1 MRKVITYGTYDML
14 HRGHVRLLERARS
27 LGDYLVVGVTSDDY
41 DRSRGKVNVRQSLM
55 ERVAAVEATGLA
67 DEVIVEEYPGQKI
80 DDVRRLGV
88 DVFTVGSDWEGQF
101 DYLKEW
107 CEVVYLPRTEGVS
120 SSQIRSAGNSLRLG
134 VCGTVPYASKVIE
147 AASGVDGLRVVDGR
161 GVAFGTLLDEVDAV
175 MLLTHPSEHEA
186 QATEA
191 LSRGVHVLCESPA
204 AFGGADE
211 RRLFELAASR
221 GATLVDAVKT
231 AYSTAY
237 ERLLL
242 LVKSGA
248 IGRVVS
254 VDATCTSLREE
265 QTSSAEARALSWSSM
280 CAWGPTAML
289 PVFHLL
295 GTSYDS
301 RRIVT
306 ALADGGDGFD
316 LFTKVDFE
324 YADAVA
330 SIKVGKGVKSEGEL
344 VVTGT
349 EGYVYV
355 PAPWWKTDY
364 FEVRYEDPTRNRRY
378 FYQLDGEG
386 IPYELVSFMRT
397 VERGDT
403 CPYVSAE
410 VSSAIAEVIGVHRNG
425 GITRVLRLG
434 EANRVDGL

>member
-41 DRSRGKVNVRQSLM
+41 DRSRGKLNVRQSLM
-55 ERVAAVEATGLA
+55 ERIAAVEATGLA

-107 CEVVYLPRTEGVS
+107 CEVVYLPRTKGVS
-120 SSQIRSAGNSLRLG
+120 SSQIRSDGSSLRLG
-134 VCGTVPYASKVIE
+134 VCGTTPYASKVLE
-147 AASGVDGLRVVDGR
+147 AASGVDGLHVVDGR
-161 GVAFGTLLDEVDAV
+161 GAVFGALLDEVDAV

-204 AFGGADE
+204 AFGGGGE
-211 RRLFELAASR
+211 RRLFDLAAMCDV
-221 GATLVDAVKT
+221 TLVDAVKT

-242 LVKSGA
+242 LIKSGA

-265 QTSSAEARALSWSSM
+265 QTSSAEARAMSWSSM

-295 GTSYDS
+295 GTSYVDH
-301 RRIVT
+301 RIVT
-306 ALADGGDGFD
+306 AFADSDDRFD

-386 IPYELVSFMRT
+386 IPYELVSFLRT
-397 VERGDT
+397 VERKRS
-403 CPYVSAE
+403 CPYVRPD
-410 VSSAIAEVIGVHRNG
+410 VSCAIAKVIGEHRNG
-425 GITRVLRLG
+425 TGIHILCLG
-434 EANRVDGL
+434 ESSSNL